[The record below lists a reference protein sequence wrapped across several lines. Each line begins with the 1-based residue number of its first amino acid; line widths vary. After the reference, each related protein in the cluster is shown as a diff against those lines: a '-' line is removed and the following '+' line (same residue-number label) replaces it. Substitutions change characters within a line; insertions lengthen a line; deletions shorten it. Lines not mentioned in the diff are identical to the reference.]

1 MGSTPGPGRGE
12 KQQRKSP
19 SDSGEG
25 VPDGVHPLAH
35 RGLGSPR
42 PQERGD
48 AEQQGQE
55 QVREEG
61 LHLHPPAGLQQQLA
75 QGSGSLQGGGHCQPN
90 SGPQHNPRQPP
101 GPPATKP
108 GEAEGRL
115 TPSGGPTGGSLLLPS
130 LGDQGTE
137 VLVSLCP
144 AQENEEPVLWHG
156 RLPGAPPERRL

>member
-1 MGSTPGPGRGE
+1 MRSTPGPGRGE

-61 LHLHPPAGLQQQLA
+61 LHLHPPARLQQQLA

-90 SGPQHNPRQPP
+90 PGPQHNPRQPP